1 MVKANLNFRNQTF
14 IKQVYLSKEIFISI
28 LLDSSILSFGT
39 KLRKAKGIHKSLVTK
54 KINSLV
60 IHGNPNSN
68 YMACFSTYFRASGLK
83 IYAVIHSHYKKQN
96 LNYWLTMKNSEKVFI
111 AKSKLEYEN
120 YLNLLQTQGFYIV
133 SKYGASLD
141 SLLELFDLWKEIDWK
156 NYKIIVL
163 DVGSGLTLLSLA
175 YYFEIHHILNTKIWG
190 ICIGRKTKQKIIQDL
205 EILSL
210 SILGR
215 VLDFSNIRLFDSRID
230 PEFGK
235 YSVELENYCK
245 KFKIQKIFIE
255 PIYSGKSLFTLEKVL
270 TKEKSNHKEVLYLH
284 QGGILPFYKM
294 YI

>member
-1 MVKANLNFRNQTF
+1 MNFWNQIF
-14 IKQVYLSKEIFISI
+14 IKEVFLNKEISISI

-39 KLRKAKGIHKSLVTK
+39 KLRKAKGIHKSLITK

-83 IYAVIHSHYKKQN
+83 VYAIIHSHYQKQN
-96 LNYWLTMKNSEKVFI
+96 LNYWLTIKNSEQVFI
-111 AKSKLEYEN
+111 AKTKLEYEN
-120 YLNLLQTQGFYIV
+120 YLNLLKTQGFYIV
-133 SKYGASLD
+133 SKYGACLD
-141 SLLELFDLWKEIDWK
+141 SLLELFNLWKEIDWK
-156 NYKIIVL
+156 NYKVIVL
-163 DVGSGLTLLSLA
+163 DVGSGLTLLSLM
-175 YYFEIHHILNTKIWG
+175 YYFQIYHIYTTRIWG
-190 ICIGRKTKQKIIQDL
+190 ICIGRKTEQKIIQDL

-215 VLDFSNIRLFDSRID
+215 VLDFSNVRLFDSKID

-245 KFKIQKIFIE
+245 NFKIQKIFID
-255 PIYSGKSLFTLEKVL
+255 PIYSGKSLFTLEKIL
-270 TKEKSNHKEVLYLH
+270 IMEKFNCEGVLYLH